1 MMKWLATLVLACL
14 VLGLLT
20 PWLKRLGLGLG
31 RLPGDVRIKRAR
43 GVFHFPFTSVLLG
56 SLLLSL
62 LAWLVR

>member
-1 MMKWLATLVLACL
+1 MMKWLVTLVLALL

-20 PWLKRLGLGLG
+20 PWLNRLGLG

-43 GVFHFPFTSVLLG
+43 GVFYFPFTSVILM

-62 LAWLVR
+62 LAWLFGR